1 MKKEERRTKQ
11 KKIIE
16 EYLKSTYSHPSAET
30 VYINVKKK
38 LPTISKGTVYRI
50 LKNLK
55 AKKRI
60 QEIPTDISR
69 WDFNEKPHPHFV
81 CSHCGC
87 IFDIDE
93 EIKLP
98 LPSELEIGKVECCK
112 IIFNGS
118 CTNCQKVTN

>member
-16 EYLKSTYSHPSAET
+16 KYLKSTRSHPSAET
-30 VYINVKKK
+30 VYLNVRKK

-55 AKKRI
+55 DKKRI

-69 WDFNEKPHPHFV
+69 WDYNEKPHPHFV
-81 CSHCGC
+81 CNCCGC
-87 IFDIDE
+87 IFDVDE
-93 EIKLP
+93 KIEISISDNLQSGEVENYRIVFTGACKNCD
-98 LPSELEIGKVECCK
+98 KVK
-112 IIFNGS
+112 
-118 CTNCQKVTN
+118 K